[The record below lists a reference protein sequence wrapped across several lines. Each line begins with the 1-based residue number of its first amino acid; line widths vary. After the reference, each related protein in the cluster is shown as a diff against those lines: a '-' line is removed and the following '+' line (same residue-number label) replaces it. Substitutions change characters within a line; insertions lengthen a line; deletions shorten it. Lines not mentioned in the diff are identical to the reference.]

1 MGEKTDYI
9 ISIPEMLVCYL
20 FPIIGI
26 IICICNIGRNK
37 QYAEEWGITSLLAI
51 SEYIMISLI
60 IMSIMFYIK
69 LIGI

>member
-60 IMSIMFYIK
+60 IMAIMFYIK

>member
-60 IMSIMFYIK
+60 IMAIMFYIK
-69 LIGI
+69 LLGI